1 MKIDIGTP
9 SLKGHTSYRHLLD
22 SVHEGVKTFDMAKIV
37 QLLMDGPN
45 VNLKLLKKLKE
56 QKNELGSPE
65 LIDFGSCNIY
75 TSFTVPSDPVLRQVD
90 GI

>member
-9 SLKGHTSYRHLLD
+9 SFKGHTSHRHLLD
-22 SVHEGVKTFDMAKIV
+22 SVHEGVKIFDMAKIV

-65 LIDFGSCNIY
+65 LIDFW
-75 TSFTVPSDPVLRQVD
+75 
-90 GI
+90 